1 MVTQKNNALS
11 KTHLLVEAAI
21 MVALSTALSLVKV
34 WEMPLGGSIT
44 LLSMLPICM
53 LSLRHG
59 LKWGLGGAFVY
70 AVGQLA
76 LGLSE
81 VLSWGLT
88 PTALVGTFFLD
99 YIFAFTVLGLS
110 GMFRERGFVGKM
122 LGVALTIFLRF
133 VCHYISGVIIF
144 DIWMPEEWSNVH
156 LYSICYNGAFML
168 PEMIITMLAAPGVV
182 AAIDRIKSR

>member
-1 MVTQKNNALS
+1 
-11 KTHLLVEAAI
+11 
-21 MVALSTALSLVKV
+21 
-34 WEMPLGGSIT
+34 
-44 LLSMLPICM
+44 MLQFLI
-53 LSLRHG
+53 LESSG
-59 LKWGLGGAFVY
+59 IQEQV
-70 AVGQLA
+70 
-76 LGLSE
+76 
-81 VLSWGLT
+81 VLHFHEHIFHT
-88 PTALVGTFFLD
+88 LVGTFFLD

-168 PEMIITMLAAPGVV
+168 PEMIITMLATPGVV
-182 AAIDRIKSR
+182 TAIEKIKSR